1 MNSLVK
7 RCLLLALSSLLMTAA
22 TAQLPYSRQMVESL
36 SLQDFTN
43 NRNHSTLATA
53 DFSYVPGLVAKSVLA
68 TYRLYPDQDGYWQQI
83 KAYADRQL
91 TGDAE
96 RPVRIGDNDIDA
108 INAGKIFFDLYSV
121 SLEKG
126 DIASAAKYKEAATY
140 MYRKLKTQHTRI
152 QAPLPGA
159 GGFIHKGK
167 YPDQMWLDG
176 LYMGAAFLAGWEATF
191 GDPGDQAGWA
201 DIALQFKTIHRY
213 TWDKK
218 KQLNYHAWSANP
230 TDPNSFW
237 ANQKKPHLG
246 CSKEFWARGC
256 GWYFAALA
264 DVLEVMPQDHPD
276 YKALVKIFRQVAQG
290 LARRQSESGS
300 WYQLLQYDENM
311 TGDGIGDLSGGR
323 RYNIGTAPN
332 YLESSAS
339 GMFTYAYLKGLR
351 LGLLDEKT
359 YLPVATKAW
368 QGLLD
373 NFIRPNPDGSI
384 SIIQSCASAGL
395 GPAKN
400 PGRTGTANYYL
411 CGGDTGI
418 TQNEGNA
425 IGSFTLAACE
435 YERLMMRRK

>member
-1 MNSLVK
+1 MCGDRAAPGGHFLG
-7 RCLLLALSSLLMTAA
+7 RAGEDDLSARVSRVR
-22 TAQLPYSRQMVESL
+22 AQV
-36 SLQDFTN
+36 D
-43 NRNHSTLATA
+43 
-53 DFSYVPGLVAKSVLA
+53 D
-68 TYRLYPDQDGYWQQI
+68 
-83 KAYADRQL
+83 
-91 TGDAE
+91 
-96 RPVRIGDNDIDA
+96 PVR
-108 INAGKIFFDLYSV
+108 
-121 SLEKG
+121 
-126 DIASAAKYKEAATY
+126 
-140 MYRKLKTQHTRI
+140 R
-152 QAPLPGA
+152 
-159 GGFIHKGK
+159 
-167 YPDQMWLDG
+167 
-176 LYMGAAFLAGWEATF
+176 
-191 GDPGDQAGWA
+191 A
-201 DIALQFKTIHRY
+201 D
-213 TWDKK
+213 
-218 KQLNYHAWSANP
+218 
-230 TDPNSFW
+230 
-237 ANQKKPHLG
+237 
-246 CSKEFWARGC
+246 
-256 GWYFAALA
+256 
-264 DVLEVMPQDHPD
+264 DVEVVFHHH
-276 YKALVKIFRQVAQG
+276 QG

-395 GPAKN
+395 GPARN

-418 TQNEGNA
+418 TQNEGKA
-425 IGSFTLAACE
+425 IGSFTMAACE